1 MAAIEI
7 LLQNEIGRI
16 NPNIYGHFV
25 EHLGGVV
32 YDGIWVG
39 EDSGIPNIR
48 GFRRSLIEKLKEI
61 QPSVIRWPGGCFAET
76 YDWRDGIGPRNERPT
91 TVNWWY
97 MNDGKYES
105 NQVGTHEFIDF
116 CRLVNAEPYF
126 ALNATTSTVLEG
138 RNWIEYCNMP
148 QGTTT
153 LAKERENNGSSEP
166 ST

>member
-1 MAAIEI
+1 M
-7 LLQNEIGRI
+7 
-16 NPNIYGHFV
+16 
-25 EHLGGVV
+25 
-32 YDGIWVG
+32 
-39 EDSGIPNIR
+39 
-48 GFRRSLIEKLKEI
+48 
-61 QPSVIRWPGGCFAET
+61 
-76 YDWRDGIGPRNERPT
+76 
-91 TVNWWY
+91 NWWY